1 MEYNSCELI
10 ILPKRYFYTRFTFG
24 VQKDSPYLELIN
36 YHLLKMAERGV
47 SAQISKTYEPQ
58 TQACPDYTGTAL
70 GFHSLIF
77 PFLVI
82 MCGALIS
89 LVIGVLEYVSKEIKK
104 QGDQELP
111 PQIVS
116 TNKNVEDQPSEEEK
130 RSLSI
135 VLQDVEVHSDSTLEL
150 N

>member
-47 SAQISKTYEPQ
+47 SAQISKTYEPH

-82 MCGALIS
+82 VWRFDKLGDRCVGICFQRN
-89 LVIGVLEYVSKEIKK
+89 KE
-104 QGDQELP
+104 
-111 PQIVS
+111 
-116 TNKNVEDQPSEEEK
+116 T
-130 RSLSI
+130 R
-135 VLQDVEVHSDSTLEL
+135 
-150 N
+150 